1 MKMETRVSIANLK
14 HNKNRNLL
22 IGIAICLTTLL
33 LFLIPGATNAMVKLE
48 FAAINEIY
56 PTWHT
61 VLRNVE
67 PKIAEQA
74 AIREDVE
81 KIGLRCDVGEIPSD
95 KAKIGM
101 TALDQTCAELNK
113 IELSE
118 GSLPKKATDI
128 VVSHGILEAL
138 GMKGKIGDTIK
149 IPYQVLRQDGLDYQ
163 EEGAFT
169 ICGMLRDTK
178 EQKEKQIYGAYVSQ
192 AFAKQV
198 FSEEELRY
206 YAYIHLQTNTMD
218 TFDSVEKHIEKL
230 TADFGLKE
238 EDHGD
243 NMEYVGANYVD
254 PSMIPIVGMIML
266 VIIFAGIITIYSI
279 YYVSMPQRIQDYG
292 RLRAIGATKK
302 QVRSIVLR
310 EGMLTACIAI
320 PIGLLI
326 GTPFITGA
334 VHILIDAA
342 GNVNAREV
350 EVIDQILREGSVNL
364 HPLWLYALS
373 IGVSFFTVWLSLRKP
388 MKTAAKI
395 TPIEA
400 MRFQNEESKEK
411 KRNGYES
418 LNLFRVTKINLIRNK
433 KRTLITV
440 LSMGMTGILFLVV
453 ATILSCADPREI
465 TNAAVK
471 SHYQIQIE
479 SESGNKEHPELE
491 WGTIQQN
498 NPLNEKMKQK
508 VERIPGVVRTE
519 YIQRLQFFCKELSEG
534 NQEASME
541 ALPDSYMEELKKSIV
556 EGTFDEKGWK
566 NGTKILASDHLLHWE
581 KDLKVG
587 DVYHFQIETGN
598 ETIEKEVEVMGIVD
612 LPPSFLESG
621 SWIVSAEAMH
631 AMSKY
636 NANDEMFIYAE
647 KEYDEKLEKELQE
660 IIGEDHRLSIETW
673 QEEYEM
679 WVSVMGFMRLACY
692 GFLGILGVICIM
704 NLINTVVNSIHLRM
718 KEIGL
723 MQAIGLSEKQLMT
736 MLQLEGLFYTAGA
749 LLLSICVG
757 SIAGY
762 GAFLWAKADG
772 MFNIQY
778 YHYPTTAALL
788 MSGLVIGVQLLLVFL
803 IGKSLRKQS
812 MIDRIRF
819 SE

>member
-74 AIREDVE
+74 TIREDVE
-81 KIGLRCDVGEIPSD
+81 KVGLRCDVGEIPSD

-118 GSLPKKATDI
+118 GSLPQKATDI

-163 EEGAFT
+163 EEGTFT
-169 ICGMLRDTK
+169 ICGMLKDTK

-198 FSEEELRY
+198 FSEKELRY

-218 TFDSVEKHIEKL
+218 TFDTVEKHIEKL

-342 GNVNAREV
+342 GNVNAREA
-350 EVIDQILREGSVNL
+350 EIIDQILREGSVNL

-411 KRNGYES
+411 KRNGYDS

-498 NPLNEKMKQK
+498 NPLNEAMQQK
-508 VERIPGVVRTE
+508 VESIPGVVRTE

-541 ALPDSYMEELKKSIV
+541 ALPDSYMEELKKNIV
-556 EGTFDEKGWK
+556 GGTFDEKGWK
-566 NGTKILASDHLLHWE
+566 NGTKILASNHLLHWE

-718 KEIGL
+718 KEIGM

-749 LLLSICVG
+749 SLLSICVG

>member
-81 KIGLRCDVGEIPSD
+81 KVGLRCDVGEIPSD

-118 GSLPKKATDI
+118 GSLPQKATDI

-169 ICGMLRDTK
+169 ICGMLKDTK

-411 KRNGYES
+411 KRNGYDS
-418 LNLFRVTKINLIRNK
+418 LNLLRVTKINLIRNK

-471 SHYQIQIE
+471 SHYQIQVE

-498 NPLNEKMKQK
+498 NPLNEEMKQK
-508 VERIPGVVRTE
+508 VEKIPGVVRTE

-556 EGTFDEKGWK
+556 EGAFDEKGWK

-581 KDLKVG
+581 KNLKVG

-718 KEIGL
+718 KEIGM

>member
-1 MKMETRVSIANLK
+1 MKMVTRVSIANLK

-81 KIGLRCDVGEIPSD
+81 KVGLRCDVGEIPAD

-118 GSLPKKATDI
+118 GSLPQKATDI
-128 VVSHGILEAL
+128 VVSQGILEAL

-163 EEGAFT
+163 QEGIFT
-169 ICGMLRDTK
+169 ICGMLKDTK

-198 FSEEELRY
+198 FAEEEIRY
-206 YAYIHLQTNTMD
+206 YAYIHLQTSTMD

-243 NMEYVGANYVD
+243 NMEYIGANYVD

-350 EVIDQILREGSVNL
+350 EIIDQILREGSVNL

-411 KRNGYES
+411 KRAGYES
-418 LNLFRVTKINLIRNK
+418 LNLLRVTKINLIRNK

-471 SHYQIQIE
+471 SHYQIQVQ

-498 NPLNEKMKQK
+498 NPLDEEMQQK
-508 VERIPGVVRTE
+508 VEKIPGVVRTE

-541 ALPDSYMEELKKSIV
+541 ALPDSYMKELKKSIV

-566 NGTKILASDHLLHWE
+566 NGTKILASNHLLHWE

-612 LPPSFLESG
+612 VPPSFLESG
-621 SWIVSAEAMH
+621 SWIMSKEAMNEI
-631 AMSKY
+631 SKY

-647 KEYDEKLEKELQE
+647 KEYDEKLEKELEE

-718 KEIGL
+718 KEIGM

>member
-74 AIREDVE
+74 TIREDVE
-81 KIGLRCDVGEIPSD
+81 KVGLRCDVGEIPSD

-118 GSLPKKATDI
+118 GSLPQKATDI

-163 EEGAFT
+163 EEGTFT
-169 ICGMLRDTK
+169 ICGMLKDTK

-342 GNVNAREV
+342 GNVNAREA
-350 EVIDQILREGSVNL
+350 EIIDQILREGSVNL

-411 KRNGYES
+411 KRNGYDS
-418 LNLFRVTKINLIRNK
+418 LNLFRVTKINLMRNK

-491 WGTIQQN
+491 WGTIHQT
-498 NPLNEKMKQK
+498 NPLNEEMKQK

-541 ALPDSYMEELKKSIV
+541 ALPDSYMEELKKNIV

-566 NGTKILASDHLLHWE
+566 NGTKILSSDHLLHWE

-612 LPPSFLESG
+612 VPPSFLESG

-631 AMSKY
+631 EMSKY

-718 KEIGL
+718 KEIGM

-778 YHYPTTAALL
+778 YHYPTAAALL

>member
-74 AIREDVE
+74 TIREDVE
-81 KIGLRCDVGEIPSD
+81 KVGLRCDVGEIPSD

-118 GSLPKKATDI
+118 GSLPQKATDI

-163 EEGAFT
+163 EEGTFT
-169 ICGMLRDTK
+169 ICGMLKDTK

-198 FSEEELRY
+198 FSEKELRY

-218 TFDSVEKHIEKL
+218 TFDTVEKHIEKL
-230 TADFGLKE
+230 TADFGFKE

-342 GNVNAREV
+342 GNVNAREA
-350 EVIDQILREGSVNL
+350 EIIDQILREGSVNL

-411 KRNGYES
+411 KRNGYDS

-498 NPLNEKMKQK
+498 NPLNEAMQQK
-508 VERIPGVVRTE
+508 VESIPGVVRTE

-541 ALPDSYMEELKKSIV
+541 ALPDSYMEELKKNIV
-556 EGTFDEKGWK
+556 GGTFDEKGWK
-566 NGTKILASDHLLHWE
+566 NGTKILASNHLLHWE

-612 LPPSFLESG
+612 VPPSFLESG

-718 KEIGL
+718 KEIGM

>member
-81 KIGLRCDVGEIPSD
+81 KVGLRCDVGEIPSD

-113 IELSE
+113 IEVSE
-118 GSLPKKATDI
+118 GSLPQKATDI
-128 VVSHGILEAL
+128 VVSQGILEAL
-138 GMKGKIGDTIK
+138 GTKGEIGDTIK

-163 EEGAFT
+163 EEGTFT
-169 ICGMLRDTK
+169 ICGMLKDTK
-178 EQKEKQIYGAYVSQ
+178 EQKEKQIYGAYVSP

-342 GNVNAREV
+342 GNVNAREA
-350 EVIDQILREGSVNL
+350 EIIDQILREGSVNL

-411 KRNGYES
+411 KRNGYDS
-418 LNLFRVTKINLIRNK
+418 LNLLRVTKINLIRNK

-471 SHYQIQIE
+471 SHYQIQVE

-498 NPLNEKMKQK
+498 NPLNEEMKQK

-556 EGTFDEKGWK
+556 EGVFDEKGWK
-566 NGTKILASDHLLHWE
+566 NGTKILASNHLLHWE
-581 KDLKVG
+581 KGLKVG

-718 KEIGL
+718 KEIGM

>member
-1 MKMETRVSIANLK
+1 M
-14 HNKNRNLL
+14 
-22 IGIAICLTTLL
+22 
-33 LFLIPGATNAMVKLE
+33 
-48 FAAINEIY
+48 
-56 PTWHT
+56 
-61 VLRNVE
+61 
-67 PKIAEQA
+67 
-74 AIREDVE
+74 
-81 KIGLRCDVGEIPSD
+81 
-95 KAKIGM
+95 
-101 TALDQTCAELNK
+101 
-113 IELSE
+113 
-118 GSLPKKATDI
+118 
-128 VVSHGILEAL
+128 
-138 GMKGKIGDTIK
+138 
-149 IPYQVLRQDGLDYQ
+149 
-163 EEGAFT
+163 
-169 ICGMLRDTK
+169 
-178 EQKEKQIYGAYVSQ
+178 
-192 AFAKQV
+192 
-198 FSEEELRY
+198 
-206 YAYIHLQTNTMD
+206 
-218 TFDSVEKHIEKL
+218 
-230 TADFGLKE
+230 
-238 EDHGD
+238 
-243 NMEYVGANYVD
+243 
-254 PSMIPIVGMIML
+254 
-266 VIIFAGIITIYSI
+266 
-279 YYVSMPQRIQDYG
+279 
-292 RLRAIGATKK
+292 
-302 QVRSIVLR
+302 
-310 EGMLTACIAI
+310 
-320 PIGLLI
+320 
-326 GTPFITGA
+326 
-334 VHILIDAA
+334 
-342 GNVNAREV
+342 
-350 EVIDQILREGSVNL
+350 
-364 HPLWLYALS
+364 
-373 IGVSFFTVWLSLRKP
+373 
-388 MKTAAKI
+388 
-395 TPIEA
+395 
-400 MRFQNEESKEK
+400 
-411 KRNGYES
+411 
-418 LNLFRVTKINLIRNK
+418 NLFRVTKINLMRNK

-498 NPLNEKMKQK
+498 NPLNEEMKQK

-541 ALPDSYMEELKKSIV
+541 ALPDSYMEELKKNIV

-612 LPPSFLESG
+612 VPPSFLESG

-631 AMSKY
+631 EMSKY

-718 KEIGL
+718 KEIGM

-778 YHYPTTAALL
+778 YHYPTAAALL

>member
-74 AIREDVE
+74 TIREDVE
-81 KIGLRCDVGEIPSD
+81 KVGLRCDVGEIPSD

-118 GSLPKKATDI
+118 GSLPQKATDI

-163 EEGAFT
+163 EEGTFT
-169 ICGMLRDTK
+169 ICGMLKDTK

-198 FSEEELRY
+198 FSEKELRY

-218 TFDSVEKHIEKL
+218 TFDTVEKHIEKL

-342 GNVNAREV
+342 GNVNARET
-350 EVIDQILREGSVNL
+350 EIIDQILREGSVNL

-411 KRNGYES
+411 KRNGYDS

-498 NPLNEKMKQK
+498 NPLNEAMQQK
-508 VERIPGVVRTE
+508 VESIPGVVRTE

-541 ALPDSYMEELKKSIV
+541 ALPDSYMEELKKNIV
-556 EGTFDEKGWK
+556 GGTFDEKGWK
-566 NGTKILASDHLLHWE
+566 NGTKILASNHLLHWE

-718 KEIGL
+718 KEIGM

>member
-74 AIREDVE
+74 TIREDVE
-81 KIGLRCDVGEIPSD
+81 KVGLRCDVGEIPSD

-118 GSLPKKATDI
+118 GSLPQKATDI

-138 GMKGKIGDTIK
+138 GRKGKIGDTIK

-163 EEGAFT
+163 EEGTFT
-169 ICGMLRDTK
+169 ICGMLKDTK

-198 FSEEELRY
+198 FSEKELRY

-342 GNVNAREV
+342 GNVNAREA
-350 EVIDQILREGSVNL
+350 EIIDQILREGSVNL

-411 KRNGYES
+411 KRNGYDS

-498 NPLNEKMKQK
+498 NPLNEAMQQK
-508 VERIPGVVRTE
+508 VESIPGVVRTE

-541 ALPDSYMEELKKSIV
+541 ALPDSYMEELKKNIV
-556 EGTFDEKGWK
+556 GGTFDEKGWK
-566 NGTKILASDHLLHWE
+566 NGTKILASNHLLHWE

-612 LPPSFLESG
+612 VPPSFLESG

-718 KEIGL
+718 KEIGM

>member
-74 AIREDVE
+74 TIREDVE
-81 KIGLRCDVGEIPSD
+81 KVGLRCDVGEIPSD

-118 GSLPKKATDI
+118 GSLPQKATDI

-138 GMKGKIGDTIK
+138 GRKGKIGDTIK

-163 EEGAFT
+163 EEGTFT
-169 ICGMLRDTK
+169 ICGMLKDTK

-198 FSEEELRY
+198 FSEKELRY

-342 GNVNAREV
+342 GNVNAREA
-350 EVIDQILREGSVNL
+350 EIIDQILREGSVNL

-411 KRNGYES
+411 KRNGYDS

-498 NPLNEKMKQK
+498 NPLNEAMQQK
-508 VERIPGVVRTE
+508 VESIPGVVRTE

-541 ALPDSYMEELKKSIV
+541 ALPDSYMEELKKNIV

-718 KEIGL
+718 KEIGM

>member
-74 AIREDVE
+74 TIREDVE
-81 KIGLRCDVGEIPSD
+81 KVGLRCDVGEIPSD

-118 GSLPKKATDI
+118 GSLPQKATDI

-138 GMKGKIGDTIK
+138 GRKGKIGDTIK

-163 EEGAFT
+163 EEGTFT
-169 ICGMLRDTK
+169 ICGMLKDTK

-198 FSEEELRY
+198 FSEKELRY

-218 TFDSVEKHIEKL
+218 TFDTVEKHIEKL

-342 GNVNAREV
+342 GNVNAREA
-350 EVIDQILREGSVNL
+350 EIIDQILREGSVNL

-411 KRNGYES
+411 KRNGYDS

-498 NPLNEKMKQK
+498 NPLNEAMQQK
-508 VERIPGVVRTE
+508 VESIPGVVRTE

-541 ALPDSYMEELKKSIV
+541 ALPDSYMEELKKNIV
-556 EGTFDEKGWK
+556 GGTFDEKGWK
-566 NGTKILASDHLLHWE
+566 NGTKILASNHLLHWE

-718 KEIGL
+718 KEIGM

>member
-81 KIGLRCDVGEIPSD
+81 EVGLRCDVGEIPSD

-118 GSLPKKATDI
+118 GSLPQKATDI

-169 ICGMLRDTK
+169 ICGMLKDTK

-411 KRNGYES
+411 KRNGYDS
-418 LNLFRVTKINLIRNK
+418 LNLFRVTKINLMRNK

-498 NPLNEKMKQK
+498 NPLNEEMKQK
-508 VERIPGVVRTE
+508 VERLPGVVRTE
-519 YIQRLQFFCKELSEG
+519 YTQRLQFFCKELSEG

-718 KEIGL
+718 KEIGM

>member
-74 AIREDVE
+74 TIREDVE
-81 KIGLRCDVGEIPSD
+81 KVGLRCDVGEIPSD

-118 GSLPKKATDI
+118 GSLPQKATDI

-163 EEGAFT
+163 EEGTFT
-169 ICGMLRDTK
+169 ICGMLKDTK

-342 GNVNAREV
+342 GNVNAREA
-350 EVIDQILREGSVNL
+350 EIIDQILREGSVNL

-411 KRNGYES
+411 KRNGYDS
-418 LNLFRVTKINLIRNK
+418 LNLFRVTKINLMRNK

-498 NPLNEKMKQK
+498 NPLNEEMKQK
-508 VERIPGVVRTE
+508 VERLPGVVRTE
-519 YIQRLQFFCKELSEG
+519 YTQRLQFFCKELSEG

-631 AMSKY
+631 EMSKY

-718 KEIGL
+718 KEIGM

-778 YHYPTTAALL
+778 YHYPTAAALL

>member
-74 AIREDVE
+74 TIREDVE
-81 KIGLRCDVGEIPSD
+81 KVGLRCDVGEIPSD

-118 GSLPKKATDI
+118 GSLPQKATDI

-138 GMKGKIGDTIK
+138 GRKGKIGDTIK

-163 EEGAFT
+163 EEGTFT
-169 ICGMLRDTK
+169 ICGMLKDTK

-198 FSEEELRY
+198 FSEKELRY

-218 TFDSVEKHIEKL
+218 TFDTVEKHIEKL

-342 GNVNAREV
+342 GNVNAREA
-350 EVIDQILREGSVNL
+350 EIIDQILREGSVNL

-411 KRNGYES
+411 KRNGYDS

-498 NPLNEKMKQK
+498 NPLNEAMQQK
-508 VERIPGVVRTE
+508 VESIPGVVRTE

-541 ALPDSYMEELKKSIV
+541 ALPDSYMEELKKNIV
-556 EGTFDEKGWK
+556 GGTFDEKGWK

-718 KEIGL
+718 KEIGM

>member
-81 KIGLRCDVGEIPSD
+81 EVGLRCDVGEIPSD

-118 GSLPKKATDI
+118 GSLPQKATDI

-169 ICGMLRDTK
+169 ICGMLKDTK

-411 KRNGYES
+411 KRNGYDS
-418 LNLFRVTKINLIRNK
+418 LNLLRVTKINLIRNK

-471 SHYQIQIE
+471 SHYQIQVE

-498 NPLNEKMKQK
+498 NPLNEEMKQK
-508 VERIPGVVRTE
+508 VEKIPGVVRTE

-718 KEIGL
+718 KEIGM

>member
-74 AIREDVE
+74 TIREDVE
-81 KIGLRCDVGEIPSD
+81 KVGLRCDVGEIPSD

-118 GSLPKKATDI
+118 GSLPQKATDI

-163 EEGAFT
+163 KEGTFT
-169 ICGMLRDTK
+169 ICGMLKDTK

-342 GNVNAREV
+342 GNVNAREA
-350 EVIDQILREGSVNL
+350 EIIDQILREGSVNL

-411 KRNGYES
+411 KRNGYDS
-418 LNLFRVTKINLIRNK
+418 LNLFRVPKINLIRNK

-498 NPLNEKMKQK
+498 NPLNEEMKQK

-541 ALPDSYMEELKKSIV
+541 ALPDSYMEELKKNIV
-556 EGTFDEKGWK
+556 GGTFDEKGWK
-566 NGTKILASDHLLHWE
+566 NGTKILASNHLLHWE

-718 KEIGL
+718 KEIGM

>member
-74 AIREDVE
+74 TIREDVE
-81 KIGLRCDVGEIPSD
+81 KVGLRCDVGEIPSD

-118 GSLPKKATDI
+118 GSLPQKATDI

-138 GMKGKIGDTIK
+138 GRKGKIGDTIK

-163 EEGAFT
+163 EEGTFT
-169 ICGMLRDTK
+169 ICGMLKDTK

-198 FSEEELRY
+198 FSEKELRY

-218 TFDSVEKHIEKL
+218 TFDTVEKHIEKL

-342 GNVNAREV
+342 GNVNAREA
-350 EVIDQILREGSVNL
+350 EIIDQILREGSVNL

-400 MRFQNEESKEK
+400 MRFQ
-411 KRNGYES
+411 
-418 LNLFRVTKINLIRNK
+418 
-433 KRTLITV
+433 
-440 LSMGMTGILFLVV
+440 
-453 ATILSCADPREI
+453 
-465 TNAAVK
+465 
-471 SHYQIQIE
+471 
-479 SESGNKEHPELE
+479 SE
-491 WGTIQQN
+491 
-498 NPLNEKMKQK
+498 
-508 VERIPGVVRTE
+508 
-519 YIQRLQFFCKELSEG
+519 
-534 NQEASME
+534 
-541 ALPDSYMEELKKSIV
+541 
-556 EGTFDEKGWK
+556 
-566 NGTKILASDHLLHWE
+566 
-581 KDLKVG
+581 
-587 DVYHFQIETGN
+587 
-598 ETIEKEVEVMGIVD
+598 
-612 LPPSFLESG
+612 
-621 SWIVSAEAMH
+621 
-631 AMSKY
+631 
-636 NANDEMFIYAE
+636 
-647 KEYDEKLEKELQE
+647 
-660 IIGEDHRLSIETW
+660 
-673 QEEYEM
+673 
-679 WVSVMGFMRLACY
+679 
-692 GFLGILGVICIM
+692 
-704 NLINTVVNSIHLRM
+704 
-718 KEIGL
+718 
-723 MQAIGLSEKQLMT
+723 
-736 MLQLEGLFYTAGA
+736 
-749 LLLSICVG
+749 
-757 SIAGY
+757 
-762 GAFLWAKADG
+762 
-772 MFNIQY
+772 
-778 YHYPTTAALL
+778 
-788 MSGLVIGVQLLLVFL
+788 
-803 IGKSLRKQS
+803 
-812 MIDRIRF
+812 
-819 SE
+819 